1 MWAISNSSRGD
12 DEEEKEKDFQS
23 KKEEEDEDFKFKKE
37 EDDEFSFAYSIV
49 TTFKGDNDSITSF
62 LSLVSFIQ
70 DGVAVEF
77 ENSCNPTENQNEN
90 STNSHFL
97 RKKNLSGGSSRS
109 HFATNSFSNLDEP
122 KDSLQ

>member
-1 MWAISNSSRGD
+1 LWAIGNSSRGD
-12 DEEEKEKDFQS
+12 DKEEKEKDFQS

-77 ENSCNPTENQNEN
+77 ENSCNPTEN
-90 STNSHFL
+90 
-97 RKKNLSGGSSRS
+97 
-109 HFATNSFSNLDEP
+109 
-122 KDSLQ
+122 